1 MSHTLTFKDLAAAS
15 LDIDIKDESAKRQ
28 WRELYFVYANALD
41 NPPAGVIGVGAI
53 TYAEFKLAQFQKESI

>member
-1 MSHTLTFKDLAAAS
+1 MSHILTFKDLAAAA
-15 LDIDIKDESAKRQ
+15 DKIDLTDESAKRH
-28 WRELYFVYANALD
+28 WRNLYYVYINALD